1 MAHIVER
8 VSVTYPD
15 LGEIRKKVVIENEA
29 SSFGLLKENLIVRVL
44 DETSREQRLQI
55 QNAMMSVN
63 EDITMVIADAIGMM
77 EDMKA
82 NLKMI
87 DFFSVCTSVICFI
100 LGMF

>member
-1 MAHIVER
+1 
-8 VSVTYPD
+8 
-15 LGEIRKKVVIENEA
+15 
-29 SSFGLLKENLIVRVL
+29 
-44 DETSREQRLQI
+44 
-55 QNAMMSVN
+55 MMSVN
-63 EDITMVIADAIGMM
+63 EDITMVIADAIGMI